1 MRRPRRWHWG
11 RRSSPKHAT
20 CMNWPSKRRLPRHTL
35 RGPTLPKNRNTRC
48 WPARKFC
55 TPSGSSPAPGA
66 RRSRAYWIGFI
77 AMADGPVLIT
87 GGAGFIGSN
96 LAAALLEKGYSL
108 RILDD
113 LSSGKRSNL
122 ALDNPRVELIEGDV
136 ADAALVAQVMR
147 GCQAVVHLAAVASV
161 QASVEDPVRTHQ
173 SNFIG
178 TLNVCEAMRQTGVKR
193 VLFASSAAVYGN
205 NGEGESIDEDTAK
218 APLTPYA
225 SDKLAGEY
233 YFDFYRRQHGL
244 EPVVFR
250 FFNIF
255 GPRQDPSS
263 PYSGVISIFSERA
276 QKGLP
281 ITVFG
286 DGEQTRDFVYVEDL
300 VDLLVQA
307 IEKPQIEV
315 GAVNVGW
322 NQATTLKQMLEALGQ
337 VVGEL
342 PPVSYG
348 PARSGDI
355 RHSRANNRRLLE
367 RFTYPAQTP
376 MSVGLARLLGR

>member
-1 MRRPRRWHWG
+1 
-11 RRSSPKHAT
+11 
-20 CMNWPSKRRLPRHTL
+20 
-35 RGPTLPKNRNTRC
+35 
-48 WPARKFC
+48 
-55 TPSGSSPAPGA
+55 
-66 RRSRAYWIGFI
+66 
-77 AMADGPVLIT
+77 MADGPVLIT
-87 GGAGFIGSN
+87 GGAGFIGSH
-96 LAAALLEKGYSL
+96 LTDALLAKGHAV
-108 RILDD
+108 RVLDD
-113 LSSGKRSNL
+113 LSTGKRSNL
-122 ALDNPRVELIEGDV
+122 PLDNPRVELIVGDV
-136 ADAALVAQVMR
+136 ADAAVVAQAMA
-147 GCQAVVHLAAVASV
+147 GCSAVAHLAAVASV
-161 QASVEDPVRTHQ
+161 QASVDDPVRTHQ

-178 TLNVCEAMRQTGVKR
+178 TLNVCEGMRQAGVKR

-205 NGEGESIDEDTAK
+205 NGEGESIDEDTPK

-225 SDKLAGEY
+225 VDKLASEQ

-244 EPVVFR
+244 EPVIFR

-276 QKGLP
+276 LKGLP

-307 IEKPQIEV
+307 IEKPRAEV

-322 NQATTLKQMLEALGQ
+322 NQATTLKQMLEALEA
-337 VVGEL
+337 VVGQL

-367 RFTYPAQTP
+367 RFTTTEQTP
-376 MSVGLARLLGR
+376 MRVGLARLLGR